1 MRQEVIAI
9 QLNPELSR
17 PIGLIVLNHKA
28 LPPLLAAAW
37 SVFNDLD
44 FQPRFDALINV
55 IY

>member
-1 MRQEVIAI
+1 
-9 QLNPELSR
+9 
-17 PIGLIVLNHKA
+17 

-44 FQPRFDALINV
+44 LQPRFDALISV